1 MATHASTLAWRTS
14 RTEEPG
20 GLPSMGSQSQ
30 ARVRDYHLLRKSFV
44 SSLEPWAL
52 PLLETLAAWMAA
64 LLDGPEDAPWAFL
77 PRPRWALL
85 AGRTFIHLANWCDAA
100 T

>member
-1 MATHASTLAWRTS
+1 MATHASTLAWRIS

-20 GLPSMGSQSQ
+20 GLPSMGSQSRAQ
-30 ARVRDYHLLRKSFV
+30 VSDYHLLRKSFV

-64 LLDGPEDAPWAFL
+64 LLDGPEDAPWTFL
-77 PRPRWALL
+77 P
-85 AGRTFIHLANWCDAA
+85 
-100 T
+100 